1 MSVSKHSGIL
11 DSVIGCF
18 RLVLGVFVIAQAEGV
33 AGPQAELCALC
44 HGERRQQGHVHQ
56 KHRGQRAQ

>member
-1 MSVSKHSGIL
+1 MTV
-11 DSVIGCF
+11 
-18 RLVLGVFVIAQAEGV
+18 QAEGV